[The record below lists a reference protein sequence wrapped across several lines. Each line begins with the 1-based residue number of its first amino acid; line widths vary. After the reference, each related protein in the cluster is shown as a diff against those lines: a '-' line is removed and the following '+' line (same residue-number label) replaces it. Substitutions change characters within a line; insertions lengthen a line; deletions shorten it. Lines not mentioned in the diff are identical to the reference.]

1 MCYLHPNLQNHLAQN
16 FENLMKDEKAEETRK
31 DLQVI
36 ITSHSTHITTK
47 IDFDNTVALYKE
59 GNKVETHY
67 VLGGFTSKKAKELKY
82 LKKYFDAINTN
93 MFYSRKIL
101 LVEGISEQLVIP
113 ALHKLHF
120 RKTMEAKSICLINV
134 NGLAFRNFLEIVKN
148 GYFQKCLV
156 LTDSDTGT
164 KTENRADDLIK
175 DYNDVSQ
182 IDVQKTTLSTF
193 EKDLIEANKDG
204 NGAKCLKLVIQK
216 VRPNSGKVYVESLND
231 GDLIDVEAFF
241 GLIEKHK
248 SSFAY
253 ELMVTLDSGKHD
265 DFVVPK
271 YIIDGFDFL
280 ERPKSSTNA

>member
-1 MCYLHPNLQNHLAQN
+1 
-16 FENLMKDEKAEETRK
+16 
-31 DLQVI
+31 
-36 ITSHSTHITTK
+36 
-47 IDFDNTVALYKE
+47 
-59 GNKVETHY
+59 
-67 VLGGFTSKKAKELKY
+67 
-82 LKKYFDAINTN
+82 
-93 MFYSRKIL
+93 
-101 LVEGISEQLVIP
+101 
-113 ALHKLHF
+113 
-120 RKTMEAKSICLINV
+120 
-134 NGLAFRNFLEIVKN
+134 VKN